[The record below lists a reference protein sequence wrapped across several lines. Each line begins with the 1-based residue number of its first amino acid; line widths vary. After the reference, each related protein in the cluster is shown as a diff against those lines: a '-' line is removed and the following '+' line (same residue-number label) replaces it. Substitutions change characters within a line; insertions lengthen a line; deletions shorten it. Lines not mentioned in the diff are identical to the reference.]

1 MFIDEAQ
8 VHLRAGRGGDG
19 CVGFRR
25 EKFMP
30 KGGPDGG
37 DGGKG
42 GDVVLIGD
50 ENVGDLTQFRHSP
63 SMHARNGDDGQ
74 GRDRFGHAGGDLEL
88 RLPLG
93 TVVLDRQTER
103 VVTELTQHLERV
115 VLLHGGRGGKGN
127 LHFKS
132 STNRTPM
139 QNTPG
144 QPGDEGDF
152 QLVLKTIADVGLVG
166 YPNAGKSS
174 LTNCLTAARP
184 KTAPYPFTTLHA
196 NVGIIDYPENFER
209 ISLADIPGLIEG
221 ASENRG
227 LGHEFLRHIERCRIL
242 VILLDMA
249 GTDGRDPIDDYKHL
263 VEELAKYSPELPLKP
278 TLVAVN
284 KMDEPAAVDNL
295 KRFKRKFRKLA
306 LWKISCLTGEGL
318 DELKAELRTQV
329 RATGTRVMPK

>member
-1 MFIDEAQ
+1 MFVDEAE
-8 VHLRAGRGGDG
+8 VILRAGRGGDG

-50 ENVGDLTQFRHSP
+50 ENVGDLTQFRYSP
-63 SMHARNGDDGQ
+63 NLHAKNGDGGQ
-74 GRDRFGHAGGDLEL
+74 GRDRFGHAGADLEL
-88 RLPLG
+88 RMPLG
-93 TVVLDRQTER
+93 TVVMNDETER
-103 VVTELTQHLERV
+103 VVTELTKQNERV
-115 VLLHGGRGGKGN
+115 ILLHGGKGGLGN

-139 QNTPG
+139 QSTGG
-144 QPGDEGDF
+144 QPGEEGKF
-152 QLVLKTIADVGLVG
+152 RLVLKTIADVGLVG

-174 LTNCLTAARP
+174 LTGCLTHAHP
-184 KTAPYPFTTLHA
+184 KTGAYPFTTLHA
-196 NVGIIDYPENFER
+196 NVGIIEYPKIYER

-227 LGHEFLRHIERCRIL
+227 LGHEFLRHVERCRL
-242 VILLDMA
+242 LLILLDMA
-249 GTDGRDPIDDYKHL
+249 GVDGRDPLEDYNHL
-263 VEELAKYSPELPLKP
+263 LEELENYDPAMLKKP
-278 TLVAVN
+278 RLVAAN

-295 KRFKRKFRKLA
+295 KRFKKKFKKVTIQ
-306 LWKISCLTGEGL
+306 KISCLSGEGL
-318 DELKAELRTQV
+318 DELKDAMREKVRGAE
-329 RATGTRVMPK
+329 